1 MVSSPNEATRHHAAW
16 LIGWV
21 GNKKRPLPYDP
32 VPALVAAVN
41 DPSSRVRGESLFAL
55 QHFGPLA
62 AAALPALRKRMKQ
75 DQSHDAFMA
84 ALAVKQIDPQ
94 TDIGPRLRE
103 LFLAGDKHVWRNVAT
118 HLPAHLPP
126 AEARQLLLAKS
137 QAETNTQAREILA
150 MALNK
155 IKE

>member
-1 MVSSPNEATRHHAAW
+1 M
-16 LIGWV
+16 